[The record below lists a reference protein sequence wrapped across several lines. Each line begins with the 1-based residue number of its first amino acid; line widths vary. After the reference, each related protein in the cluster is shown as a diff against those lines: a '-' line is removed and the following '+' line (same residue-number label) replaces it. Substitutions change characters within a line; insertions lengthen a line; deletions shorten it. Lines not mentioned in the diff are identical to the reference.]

1 VGWDHTKYILEVNRI
16 DSLGTMGHLDFI
28 YMLEV
33 RTLIDY
39 LGKVPRYLGRYF
51 GD

>member
-16 DSLGTMGHLDFI
+16 DSLGTSMGHLDFI

-39 LGKVPRYLGRYF
+39 LGKVPR
-51 GD
+51 